1 MLATFAVGQVLW
13 SIFWFFLFFMW
24 IMLVFQVF
32 GDLFRDPELGGGAKV
47 MWTLFIIIL
56 PFLGV
61 FLYLIVRGKSMN
73 ERSVAAMKAQEAAMQ
88 QYIQQAAGTS
98 GGAASELAKLAELH
112 DAGKLTDAEFDAMKA
127 KLLA

>member
-24 IMLVFQVF
+24 IMLVFQIA
-32 GDLFRDPELGGGAKV
+32 GDLFRDPSLSGWAKAA
-47 MWTLFIIIL
+47 WLFFMIWV
-56 PFLGV
+56 PYLGV
-61 FLYLIVRGKSMN
+61 LVYLIVRGKSMN
-73 ERSVAAMKAQEAAMQ
+73 ERAVASMKAQEAAMQ

-112 DAGKLTDAEFDAMKA
+112 DAGKLTDAEFASMKA

>member
-73 ERSVAAMKAQEAAMQ
+73 ERSVAAMKQQEAAFQ
-88 QYIQQAAGTS
+88 QYVQQAAGT
-98 GGAASELAKLAELH
+98 GGAASELAKLSELH
-112 DAGKLTDAEFDAMKA
+112 DAGKLTDAEFAAMKA

>member
-24 IMLVFQVF
+24 IMLVFQIA
-32 GDLFRDPELGGGAKV
+32 GDLFRDPELSGWAKAA
-47 MWTLFIIIL
+47 WLFFMIWV
-56 PFLGV
+56 PYLGV
-61 FLYLIVRGKSMN
+61 LVYLIVRGKSMN
-73 ERSVAAMKAQEAAMQ
+73 ERAVASMKAQEAAMQ

-112 DAGKLTDAEFDAMKA
+112 DAGKLTDAEFAAMKA

>member
-24 IMLVFQVF
+24 IMLVFQIA
-32 GDLFRDPELGGGAKV
+32 GDLFRDPELGGGAKAL
-47 MWTLFIIIL
+47 WLFFLIFA
-56 PFLGV
+56 PYLGV
-61 FLYLIVRGKSMN
+61 LVYLIVRGKSMN
-73 ERSVAAMKAQEAAMQ
+73 ERAVASMKAQEAAMQ

-112 DAGKLTDAEFDAMKA
+112 DAGKLTDAEFASMKA

>member
-24 IMLVFQVF
+24 IMLVFQIA
-32 GDLFRDPELGGGAKV
+32 GDLFRDPELSGGAKAL
-47 MWTLFIIIL
+47 WLFFLIFA
-56 PFLGV
+56 PYLGV
-61 FLYLIVRGKSMN
+61 LVYLIVRGKSMN
-73 ERSVAAMKAQEAAMQ
+73 ERSVKAMQAQEAAMQ

-112 DAGKLTDAEFDAMKA
+112 DAGKLTDAEFAAMKA

>member
-24 IMLVFQVF
+24 IMLVFQIA
-32 GDLFRDPELGGGAKV
+32 GDLFRDPELSGWAKAA
-47 MWTLFIIIL
+47 WLFFMIWV
-56 PFLGV
+56 PYLGV
-61 FLYLIVRGKSMN
+61 LVYLIVRGKSMN
-73 ERSVAAMKAQEAAMQ
+73 ERTVASMKAQEAAMQ

-112 DAGKLTDAEFDAMKA
+112 DAGKLTDAEFAAMKA